1 MNYAFLIAYRA
12 RPPQE
17 FRKQE
22 LEALIENIRAVMARN
37 PRHTYKIWVG
47 EQDDDKKFNRGWLL
61 NAIFNEAARE
71 DETACFIHVNTD
83 YQLPVA
89 ELPGELEEMPEGFL
103 DLHGYP
109 LALGAFCAFS
119 ARAYR
124 ACNGFPNDLW
134 GWGGDDW
141 AIWKRIELAGLKV
154 DRPGH
159 LYNRWILEG
168 KEHVRDES
176 NNAENI
182 TKALDVTGASMMQNG
197 ANTAAYWISRS
208 SSPGVQGD
216 VRWRSFQQPKHFLV
230 TGGAGFIGSHLV
242 DELCRT
248 WNRVEV
254 IDSLRSGFREQVSSR
269 ASFVD
274 RDIRSYES
282 ICQLFDGK
290 DGVFHLA
297 AIARTPWCIEDPILC
312 YQTNVM
318 GTLHVC
324 EAARQAKVPR
334 VVLSSSNVV
343 YAFMTPYRT
352 GKEAGEGIG
361 TTYADMYGQSVI
373 SLRYS
378 NVYGPRQS
386 ETGPSPNVFA
396 ALRKSRRD
404 EGRLVITGDGEQTR
418 DFTHVSDIVQG
429 NLAAMRSRHCGVVD
443 LCTGK
448 NWSLNQVAKWFGGEI
463 RYTDERPGDVKHIV
477 QNPEDARLMLGWEA
491 KVSLVDGIR
500 DVLPEVSLTQAP
512 TA

>member
-22 LEALIENIRAVMARN
+22 LEALIENIRAVMAKN

-47 EQDDDKKFNRGWLL
+47 EQDDDQKFNRGWLL
-61 NAIFNEAARE
+61 NAIFNEAVRE
-71 DETACFIHVNTD
+71 DEDACFIHVNTD

-119 ARAYR
+119 AQAYR
-124 ACNGFPNDLW
+124 ACNGFPNDLC

-141 AIWKRIELAGLKV
+141 AIWKRINLAGLKV
-154 DRPGH
+154 ERPPH

-168 KEHVRDES
+168 KEHVRDQS
-176 NNAENI
+176 NNADNI
-182 TKALDVTGASMMQNG
+182 TRGLNVDAASLRLNGAS
-197 ANTAAYWISRS
+197 TAAYWMSRS
-208 SSPGVQGD
+208 SSPGLHGD
-216 VRWRSFQQPKHFLV
+216 VRWRSFQQPKNFLV

-248 WNRVEV
+248 GNQVTV
-254 IDSLRSGFREQVSSR
+254 LDSLRSGFREQVNAR
-269 ASFVD
+269 AALVEC
-274 RDIRSYES
+274 DIRHYEPMRD
-282 ICQLFDGK
+282 LFAGR

-297 AIARTPWCIEDPILC
+297 AIARTPWCIEDPVLC
-312 YQTNVM
+312 YETNVM

-324 EAARQAKVPR
+324 EAARQARVPR

-361 TTYADMYGQSVI
+361 ATYAQMYGQSVI

-378 NVYGPRQS
+378 NVYGSRQS

-429 NLAAMRSRHCGVVD
+429 NLQAMRADFCGVID

-463 RYTDERPGDVKHIV
+463 RYTAERPGDVKHIV
-477 QNPEDARLMLGWEA
+477 QDPSEARLMLGWEA
-491 KVSLVDGIR
+491 KVDLADGIR
-500 DVLPEVSLTQAP
+500 DVLPEVSTCA
-512 TA
+512 

>member
-17 FRKQE
+17 FRKNE
-22 LEALIENIRAVMARN
+22 LATLVQNIRATMAKN
-37 PRHTYKIWVG
+37 PRHTYRIWVG
-47 EQDDDKKFNRGWLL
+47 EQDDDQKFNRGWLL
-61 NAIFNEAARE
+61 NAVFKEAGRQ
-71 DETACFIHVNTD
+71 DSGSVFIHCNTD
-83 YQLPVA
+83 YRLPVA
-89 ELPGELEEMPEGFL
+89 ELPGELEEMPDGFL

-119 ARAYR
+119 ETAYVK
-124 ACNGFPNDLW
+124 CNGFPNDLW

-154 DRPGH
+154 NRPPH
-159 LYNRWILEG
+159 LYNRWIDEG
-168 KEHVRDES
+168 KDHVRDES

-182 TKALDVTGASMMQNG
+182 SKGLAVDGLSLGTNG
-197 ANTAAYWISRS
+197 LNTCAYWIS
-208 SSPGVQGD
+208 GAEKQAD
-216 VRWRSFQQPKHFLV
+216 LTHIKFQQPRKLLV

-248 WNRVEV
+248 HNRVTV
-254 IDSLRSGFREQVSSR
+254 IDSLRSGFAGQVHPR
-269 ASFVD
+269 ANLIQ
-274 RDIRSYES
+274 RDIRNFRE
-282 ICQLFDGK
+282 IADLFSGQ

-297 AIARTPWCIEDPILC
+297 AIARTPWCIEDPVLC
-312 YQTNVM
+312 YETNVM

-361 TTYADMYGQSVI
+361 TTYAEMYGQSVI

-404 EGRLVITGDGEQTR
+404 EGRLIITGDGEQTR

-429 NLAAMRSRHCGVVD
+429 NLAAMRSTHCGVVD

-448 NWSLNQVAKWFGGEI
+448 NWSLNQVARWFGGQI
-463 RYTDERPGDVKHIV
+463 VYIADRPGDVKHIV
-477 QNPEDARLMLGWEA
+477 QDPAPAREILGWA
-491 KVSLVDGIR
+491 ATVDLADGIR
-500 DVLPEVSLTQAP
+500 DVLPPESLLT
-512 TA
+512 